1 MIADVASSLPGTQ
14 VAISLDSASLT
25 DSALNN
31 ICSREEVLA
40 MKKVLGVALAALL
53 LLGIS
58 VVAMAWGPGMGMGY
72 GYGPGMMGYGPQ
84 GQGGGWGPGAMMGGR
99 GGWGRGAGFGPGAGP
114 CWQQGATGATAT
126 AIDDAKAKQIAT
138 EYVTKN
144 LPGYTVE
151 KFVKFE
157 RPRGTMYQVELKG
170 PKDEVRYIHIN
181 PFGNVV
187 PFGAGRSF

>member
-1 MIADVASSLPGTQ
+1 MRKILGATLVA
-14 VAISLDSASLT
+14 VI
-25 DSALNN
+25 
-31 ICSREEVLA
+31 V
-40 MKKVLGVALAALL
+40 
-53 LLGIS
+53 LGIS
-58 VVAMAWGPGMGMGY
+58 VAAMAWGPGMGMGY

-84 GQGGGWGPGAMMGGR
+84 GQGSGWGPGMMGGR
-99 GGWGRGAGFGPGAGP
+99 GGWGPGARP
-114 CWQQGATGATAT
+114 CWQQGAQGVTAT
-126 AIDDAKAKQIAT
+126 AIDDAKAKEIAT
-138 EYVTKN
+138 DYVTKN

-151 KFVKFE
+151 KYVKFE